1 MKREWFLRILEEE
14 GYLHLLEG
22 DKIVAMS
29 NGSMELDFIKSIPP
43 NVEFRNKGTLYLNI
57 LESIPSGT
65 FFNNRGDVYLNQI
78 TSIPP
83 GVVFN
88 NIGNIQLRSFH
99 SLDPFNPMEWEIKGI
114 DFSRKRLLNLMIKKG
129 LFI

>member
-1 MKREWFLRILEEE
+1 MKREYFLRILEEE
-14 GYLHLLEG
+14 GYSHLLEG

-57 LESIPSGT
+57 LESIPPGT
-65 FFNNRGDVYLNQI
+65 FFNNRGNVYLNQI

-88 NIGNIQLRSFH
+88 NIGKIQLRSSYLLH
-99 SLDPFNPMEWEIKGI
+99 PFIPMEWEINGI
-114 DFSRKRLLNLMIKKG
+114 DSNRLLNLMIKKSI
-129 LFI
+129 FI